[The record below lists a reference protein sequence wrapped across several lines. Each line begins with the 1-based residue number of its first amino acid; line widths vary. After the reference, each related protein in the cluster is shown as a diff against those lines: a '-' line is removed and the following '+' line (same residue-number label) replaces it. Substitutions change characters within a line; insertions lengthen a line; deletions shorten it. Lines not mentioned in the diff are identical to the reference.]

1 MAARTDPIE
10 VLTAAKLWPPMMESL
25 RGAFTVHDRT
35 HQSDAA
41 AFAAAAPRIR
51 AIAASGESKV
61 PRELIAQL
69 PELEIVSVFGV
80 GYDGVDVAAARER
93 GIAVT
98 HTPNVLNDEVAD
110 LAMALVLAVSRR
122 LIEADRYVR
131 SGAWANGPMPLARKV
146 SGARMGI
153 VGLGRIGMAIA
164 KRAEAFGMSIAYT
177 SRNARADAP
186 YPYFASAEALAREVD
201 FLVVITPGGAATR
214 KLIDAKVLAALG
226 KKGYLVNVARGSVV
240 DEQALV
246 ERAARRNDR
255 RRRASTC
262 SRTSRTCRA
271 SCSRSTTSSSRRTSA
286 ARPGRR
292 ARRWPTWRSATSQA
306 HFAGKPLLSP
316 VPYERTAAPR
326 LRSLGQGSRS
336 SPAPARASAWRSRA
350 ASQRRARA
358 SSSTA
363 ATRAKLDAAAD
374 AAARRGPRGRGRRR
388 STSPTPMRCAAASPR
403 CRRRSA
409 PVDILVNNAGIQHR
423 APIVEFSDADW
434 RRLMATNLDAPFYM
448 ARAVIPAMQ
457 AQARRQDH
465 QHRFAGVDPGA
476 ADDRALPDQQ
486 GRHRDADARPRGRA
500 RAARHP
506 GQRDRAGVL
515 SHRDEHRADRRTPSS
530 PRGSSGERRR
540 AAGPSRTSSPAPR
553 SSSPRRRR
561 ASSPARSS
569 TSTAASPPACEA
581 PAARA
586 ISPGPR
592 SGRRAGSGRPCG
604 RARSR

>member
-1 MAARTDPIE
+1 MTDTDRIE

-25 RGAFTVHDRT
+25 RGVYTVHDRT

-69 PELEIVSVFGV
+69 PKLEIVSVFGV

-122 LIEADRYVR
+122 LVEADRYVR

-177 SRNARADAP
+177 SRNARPEAP

-246 ERAARRNDR
+246 ERPARRNDR
-255 RRRASTC
+255 RRGPRRVRERAE
-262 SRTSRTCRA
+262 RA
-271 SCSRSTTSSSRRTSA
+271 ERA
-286 ARPGRR
+286 ARRCDNVVLTPHVG
-292 ARRWPTWRSATSQA
+292 SATWQTRQAMADLAFGNLTA
-306 HFAGKPLLSP
+306 HFAGQPLLSP
-316 VPYERTAAPR
+316 VP
-326 LRSLGQGSRS
+326 
-336 SPAPARASAWRSRA
+336 
-350 ASQRRARA
+350 
-358 SSSTA
+358 
-363 ATRAKLDAAAD
+363 
-374 AAARRGPRGRGRRR
+374 
-388 STSPTPMRCAAASPR
+388 
-403 CRRRSA
+403 
-409 PVDILVNNAGIQHR
+409 
-423 APIVEFSDADW
+423 
-434 RRLMATNLDAPFYM
+434 
-448 ARAVIPAMQ
+448 
-457 AQARRQDH
+457 
-465 QHRFAGVDPGA
+465 
-476 ADDRALPDQQ
+476 
-486 GRHRDADARPRGRA
+486 
-500 RAARHP
+500 
-506 GQRDRAGVL
+506 
-515 SHRDEHRADRRTPSS
+515 
-530 PRGSSGERRR
+530 
-540 AAGPSRTSSPAPR
+540 
-553 SSSPRRRR
+553 
-561 ASSPARSS
+561 
-569 TSTAASPPACEA
+569 
-581 PAARA
+581 
-586 ISPGPR
+586 
-592 SGRRAGSGRPCG
+592 
-604 RARSR
+604 